1 MVKRT
6 AFFDSKIQLS
16 PKRADNS
23 FTKNEGCFIFIV
35 QILKT
40 LFIGSSSYI
49 SVVLAVYVD
58 I

>member
-23 FTKNEGCFIFIV
+23 FTKNEGCFIFISTD
-35 QILKT
+35 IRK
-40 LFIGSSSYI
+40 LFS
-49 SVVLAVYVD
+49 SVVVC
-58 I
+58 ISQ